1 MKAEPTEGSPQGE
14 ESETKDEHMD
24 ATAKDNKG
32 LERTEEFKY
41 FCEVIFPGE
50 ERGSP
55 MRKLIEQ
62 KNGYPTSGLYHSGV
76 RGNPVSAFKVQHM
89 AWHVKTDPHPM
100 TRYTLSENDLFKHMC
115 TMDPIYERYPAKKDV
130 VFRSGDVRSTL
141 DDQLMEKAS
150 NVNETALEVQE
161 ALLEK
166 AISLSRSGN
175 PASREELLNAML
187 HFSAELVSMKMRSG
201 TCHLRRCRSL
211 KGALVKSLAQ
221 SKSQLFMA
229 CEASEVNQEELKFFA
244 RSWLECSQESL
255 W

>member
-1 MKAEPTEGSPQGE
+1 
-14 ESETKDEHMD
+14 
-24 ATAKDNKG
+24 
-32 LERTEEFKY
+32 
-41 FCEVIFPGE
+41 
-50 ERGSP
+50 
-55 MRKLIEQ
+55 
-62 KNGYPTSGLYHSGV
+62 
-76 RGNPVSAFKVQHM
+76 
-89 AWHVKTDPHPM
+89 
-100 TRYTLSENDLFKHMC
+100 MC
-115 TMDPIYERYPAKKDV
+115 TMDPIYNRYPAKKEV